1 MIIADICHLPLYLSL
16 SHLYGL
22 PIDNIYMKYILASDP
37 VKSGGSPSPVP
48 VIDTGH
54 WSAARRDD
62 ETESAARVP
71 TDNYHRY
78 FGAASPGPGLLRAL
92 VM

>member
-1 MIIADICHLPLYLSL
+1 
-16 SHLYGL
+16 
-22 PIDNIYMKYILASDP
+22 MKYILASDP
-37 VKSGGSPSPVP
+37 IESGGSPSPVP

-62 ETESAARVP
+62 ESESAARVP
-71 TDNYHRY
+71 TDNYHQY